1 MKLLLSVVVL
11 FLALNE
17 VFAEEMGPNEDQ
29 DYWANGYLVQ
39 VSGFMREKKKKERKK
54 IYYFG
59 LVRKSHLF
67 ITNKSLIMK
76 CCS

>member
-39 VSGFMREKKKKERKK
+39 VSGFMREKKKKERK
-54 IYYFG
+54 ICCFG